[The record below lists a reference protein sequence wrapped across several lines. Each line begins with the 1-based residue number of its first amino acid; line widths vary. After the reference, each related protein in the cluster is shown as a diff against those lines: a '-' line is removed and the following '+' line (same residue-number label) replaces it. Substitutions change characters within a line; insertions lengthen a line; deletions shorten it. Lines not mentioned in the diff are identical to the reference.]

1 MIASRSLT
9 RLRRLPKDYRIPA
22 AVADEVVPDSV
33 DDEVVP
39 NSIEGEEPDNDETQ
53 SPVFDLAAPAARRPG
68 TGPVALGRGNARV

>member
-9 RLRRLPKDYRIPA
+9 RSRRLPNDYRIPV
-22 AVADEVVPDSV
+22 AVADEMVPDSM

-39 NSIEGEEPDNDETQ
+39 NSIEGEDPDNDETQ
-53 SPVFDLAAPAARRPG
+53 SPVFDLTVPGARRPG